1 MTSSQPRLSSIKSE
15 GSIGILYDSAWVTIA
30 VTDLSAAQQFYQA
43 LFACEPSRILP
54 DRYVEFQLAGLRLGI
69 YRPNPLS
76 SNPLSSNPSERPEI
90 AVPPTASMS
99 SVPMS
104 LCFQVQDLDTT
115 IAQLDQLQV
124 PHDAVAIASHG
135 REVYA
140 YDPNGNRLIFYQ
152 PNAR

>member
-1 MTSSQPRLSSIKSE
+1 MTFSQPRLHSIKSE
-15 GSIGILYDSAWVTIA
+15 ESIGIRYDSAWVTIA
-30 VTDLSAAQQFYQA
+30 VTDLSGAQQFYQA
-43 LFACEPSRILP
+43 LFACEPSRVLP

-69 YRPNPLS
+69 YRPTKFPIS
-76 SNPLSSNPSERPEI
+76 ASETSAI
-90 AVPPTASMS
+90 AALPQAS
-99 SVPMS
+99 MS
-104 LCFQVQDLDTT
+104 LCFQVQDLDVTL
-115 IAQLDQLQV
+115 AQLNQLQV